1 MRSQGRESGL
11 AQGPHPRRLGWDV
24 LRLAVRPH
32 RRIGALGLAA
42 GVAWS
47 AGKLAVPALV
57 AHTID
62 TAVAG
67 DRIGAVIG
75 DSLLIAVVG
84 AAGALAAALRRWWA
98 QRLGF
103 LVERDIRA
111 RLVRHAYRLHMGF
124 HSEVASGVLVSR
136 TSSDLL
142 QIQQPFIMI
151 PLLFS
156 GLVMLLGAIVLLS
169 AVSVPLMLVSLSPT
183 ALILVVSVRFTGRLG
198 PQSQAVQQE
207 LAATSAEV
215 GEVFTGMASIKGL
228 GAEKTALA
236 ALQARTTRVFD
247 TTMGL
252 TRLRAS
258 YLPFFDFLPTI
269 GLVGT
274 LWYGSTLVEQ
284 GAISVG
290 TLVQANAYILLLS
303 NPLRTVGT
311 TIAQLQRAL
320 VSATL
325 IGEIVSVQPAITDP
339 PHPVPLGVVRGEIR
353 FENIA
358 LRYEGS
364 SVLVLDG
371 IDLVV
376 APGETVALAGATGS
390 GKSTLA
396 SLVPRLNDPTSGRVL
411 IDGVDVRQA
420 RLDDVRMA
428 SAVVFEDTLLFSGSI
443 ADNISFANPG
453 VHRER
458 IEDAAGVAGA
468 ADFIGV
474 LDHGYETVVGERGIG
489 LSGGQ
494 RQRVGIARAL
504 LADAPILILDSATSA
519 VDAVKEIE
527 ILSALRSAK
536 RRTTLLI
543 AHRPS
548 TLALA
553 DRVVLMDAGRI
564 ADIGTHAE
572 LLSRSA
578 LYRKVLAH
586 DDATADEVDPSANN
600 ELVS

>member
-1 MRSQGRESGL
+1 
-11 AQGPHPRRLGWDV
+11 
-24 LRLAVRPH
+24 
-32 RRIGALGLAA
+32 
-42 GVAWS
+42 
-47 AGKLAVPALV
+47 
-57 AHTID
+57 
-62 TAVAG
+62 
-67 DRIGAVIG
+67 
-75 DSLLIAVVG
+75 
-84 AAGALAAALRRWWA
+84 
-98 QRLGF
+98 
-103 LVERDIRA
+103 
-111 RLVRHAYRLHMGF
+111 
-124 HSEVASGVLVSR
+124 
-136 TSSDLL
+136 
-142 QIQQPFIMI
+142 MI

-156 GLVMLLGAIVLLS
+156 GLVMLLGAIAVLSL
-169 AVSVPLMLVSLSPT
+169 VSVPLMLVSLSPT
-183 ALILVVSVRFTGRLG
+183 AAILVVSVRFTGRLG
-198 PQSQAVQQE
+198 PQSQAVQRE

-215 GEVFTGMASIKGL
+215 GEAFTGMASIKGL
-228 GAEKTALA
+228 GAEKAALA

-247 TTMGL
+247 ATMGL

-258 YLPFFDFLPTI
+258 YLPFFDFLPII
-269 GLVGT
+269 GLVGA
-274 LWYGSTLVEQ
+274 LWYGSTLVQQ
-284 GAISVG
+284 GAITVG
-290 TLVQANAYILLLS
+290 ALVQANAYILLLS

-311 TIAQLQRAL
+311 TVAQLQRAL

-325 IGEIVSVQPAITDP
+325 IGEILAVQPAITDP
-339 PHPVPLGVVRGEIR
+339 RHPVPLGAVRGEIR

-364 SVLVLDG
+364 SVLALDG

-376 APGETVALAGATGS
+376 AAGETVAVAGATGS

-420 RLDDVRMA
+420 RLADVRQARLADVRVA

-443 ADNISFANPG
+443 ADNIGFANPG
-453 VHRER
+453 AGRER
-458 IEDAAGVAGA
+458 IEDAAGIAGA

-474 LDHGYETVVGERGIG
+474 LDDGYETVVGERGIG

-548 TLALA
+548 TIALA

-564 ADIGTHAE
+564 ADIGTHSE

-578 LYRKVLAH
+578 LYRRVLAH
-586 DDATADEVDPSANN
+586 DDAAADEVDPRDNS